1 MDPETLKAV
10 GAVGGT
16 NVLLVAGA
24 VAYLLKRN
32 GNGTYVRADVC
43 KLHRKAETEAHERME
58 KALDEMQ
65 AELKELTRR
74 PPAA

>member
-32 GNGTYVRADVC
+32 GSETYVRAEVC
-43 KLHRKAETEAHERME
+43 ELHRKAEGEAHDRME

-74 PPAA
+74 PPA